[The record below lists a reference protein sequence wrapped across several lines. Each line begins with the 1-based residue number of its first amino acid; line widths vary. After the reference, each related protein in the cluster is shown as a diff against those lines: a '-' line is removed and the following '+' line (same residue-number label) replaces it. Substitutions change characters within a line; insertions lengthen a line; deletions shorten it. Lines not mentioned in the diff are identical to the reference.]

1 MYVLYPHSQTDTN
14 RTDATTDISIWSNVE
29 AGLGITAG
37 SLVTLKPLLK
47 LFREETTRV
56 SSRSH
61 SRPTGHTTE
70 NSQSDRLAT
79 KYWRPDLDADDTQAV
94 ITTVQTTQ
102 LESGS
107 SSEEDLNSMR
117 HGVNGVSVQK
127 TFYVTADEK
136 Q

>member
-1 MYVLYPHSQTDTN
+1 MYVSCPPPNTN
-14 RTDATTDISIWSNVE
+14 ADRTDATTDISIWSNIE

-47 LFREETTRV
+47 LFREETRAGTRTR
-56 SSRSH
+56 SRT
-61 SRPTGHTTE
+61 TGHTTE
-70 NSQSDRLAT
+70 NSQSERLAT

-117 HGVNGVSVQK
+117 HGANGVNVQK